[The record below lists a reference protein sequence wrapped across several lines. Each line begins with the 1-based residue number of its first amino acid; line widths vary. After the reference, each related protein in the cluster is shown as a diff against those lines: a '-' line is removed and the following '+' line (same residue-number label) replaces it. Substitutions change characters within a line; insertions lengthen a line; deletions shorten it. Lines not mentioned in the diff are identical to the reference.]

1 MMAANDKPRLIKLL
15 HVARRDLQID
25 EDTWRA
31 MLLEQTGKR
40 SSKDLTLQ
48 QLERVLGHLKTRG
61 FKVRKP
67 VDAKPRREQRPLD
80 TAADSKKAR
89 AVWLLLAE
97 IGAVRDPS
105 EAALNA
111 YVRRQ
116 AGVDDLRWVQDM
128 GPVIEGLKAWAARLL
143 PQALQTRFADL
154 QAAGVVL
161 DWGSVA
167 SLVKAVAP
175 KRNPAGF
182 VALEA
187 AWDTLKSARRVAP

>member
-1 MMAANDKPRLIKLL
+1 MADDKPRLIKLL

-40 SSKDLTLQ
+40 SSKDLTPQ

-67 VDAKPRREQRPLD
+67 VDAKPRPERRPLD

-89 AVWLLLAE
+89 TVWLLLAE

-105 EAALNA
+105 EVALNA

-116 AGVDDLRWVQDM
+116 AGVDDLRWVTDM
-128 GPVIEGLKAWAARLL
+128 LPIIEGLKAWAARLL
-143 PQALQTRFADL
+143 PQALQVRFAEL
-154 QAAGVVL
+154 KAAGVPLHWPSVAAL
-161 DWGSVA
+161 VGSVA
-167 SLVKAVAP
+167 F

-182 VALEA
+182 VVLEA
-187 AWDTLKSARRVAP
+187 AWSALKSSRPVAS